1 MDILA
6 VWMYSLCLLCRSFL
20 PTVLPNFS
28 LSFPYRTSVMKS
40 LLLITFGPTLLST
53 LTPILYGYPPLP
65 IPLSGAGLDAA
76 SRQTDLY
83 G

>member
-1 MDILA
+1 
-6 VWMYSLCLLCRSFL
+6 
-20 PTVLPNFS
+20 
-28 LSFPYRTSVMKS
+28 MKS